1 MKGPPEPPQHPSLDA
16 TATALRAVFGKLR
29 RKLSEQSS
37 LEDISWSQ
45 LMVLGHL
52 ERQGPAT
59 ASELALREGVRSQS
73 MGASLAS
80 MEQAGLVSRYPDP
93 QDRRKTLV
101 ALTEQGG
108 TRVRAARA
116 ARQDWLIH
124 AMQSRFSPAEQARLA
139 KAIQLLG
146 RLVDD

>member
-1 MKGPPEPPQHPSLDA
+1 MKGLPEPPQHPSLDA

-108 TRVRAARA
+108 TRVREARA